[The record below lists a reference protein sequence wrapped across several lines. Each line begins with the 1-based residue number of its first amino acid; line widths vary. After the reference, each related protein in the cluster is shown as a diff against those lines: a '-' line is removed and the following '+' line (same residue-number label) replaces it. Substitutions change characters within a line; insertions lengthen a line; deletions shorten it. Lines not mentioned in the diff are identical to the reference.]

1 VVANSYNWSVTDQS
15 PLVAYSPHRSGDN
28 ETTWNSTYSLSPW
41 SDYGDEGYSGIIGEG
56 VSSHSTSAD
65 SATAKIGFTGTAVYV
80 WGECYELS
88 AIISVDGVSRGFSTG
103 ATGQI
108 GSATNLSNTW
118 HDVEVVV
125 RGLGT
130 VQLEGFTFTSEYDG
144 WVLSQEGCLRQNA
157 CERYNRRCIGE
168 REGDSELDG
177 FVVSTILNGSRW
189 YSLPKILLIAALTGE
204 MVNYTTLS
212 VTADSN
218 TSISLTPP
226 LNTTMVYIYGL
237 VDPYSIDKY
246 TVTTIGNSESSST
259 PAVRVFNASSDW
271 IGANQVLF
279 QTQLVPGTQGQIT
292 ISFDDSASAQSS
304 GFNIGSVVYVQ
315 VPK

>member
-1 VVANSYNWSVTDQS
+1 VV
-15 PLVAYSPHRSGDN
+15 P
-28 ETTWNSTYSLSPW
+28 
-41 SDYGDEGYSGIIGEG
+41 
-56 VSSHSTSAD
+56 
-65 SATAKIGFTGTAVYV
+65 
-80 WGECYELS
+80 
-88 AIISVDGVSRGFSTG
+88 
-103 ATGQI
+103 
-108 GSATNLSNTW
+108 
-118 HDVEVVV
+118 
-125 RGLGT
+125 
-130 VQLEGFTFTSEYDG
+130 
-144 WVLSQEGCLRQNA
+144 
-157 CERYNRRCIGE
+157 
-168 REGDSELDG
+168 
-177 FVVSTILNGSRW
+177 TILDSPRW
-189 YSLPKILLIAALTGE
+189 YSRPKMRLTAAVTGA

-279 QTQLVPGTQGQIT
+279 QTQLVPGTQGQID

-315 VPK
+315 VAQ